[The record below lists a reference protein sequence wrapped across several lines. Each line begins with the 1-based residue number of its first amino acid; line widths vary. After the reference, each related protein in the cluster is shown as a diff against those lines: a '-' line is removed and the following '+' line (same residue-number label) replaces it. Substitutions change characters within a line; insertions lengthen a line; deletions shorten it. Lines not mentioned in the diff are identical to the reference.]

1 MSDLLLKP
9 DCGDLVDDCYTR
21 QSITLPSGHN
31 VEDDPLGN
39 ACADKV
45 HCPTH
50 VSHSIRGSK
59 GKEFE
64 HIGGYQT
71 TYPVGY
77 GEEEADTG
85 GTLTK
90 VAGKRKEVASSSMG
104 GSKTYLDEL
113 ITDPTLG
120 QKVDNIYGHNG
131 PHTPDFEYSLD
142 PNVKYFGPETNLG
155 LSTHTTPEVQIN
167 EFDNFKEQQQEPAG
181 ALQVYSRKRWCKK
194 NEA

>member
-1 MSDLLLKP
+1 
-9 DCGDLVDDCYTR
+9 
-21 QSITLPSGHN
+21 
-31 VEDDPLGN
+31 
-39 ACADKV
+39 
-45 HCPTH
+45 
-50 VSHSIRGSK
+50 
-59 GKEFE
+59 
-64 HIGGYQT
+64 
-71 TYPVGY
+71 
-77 GEEEADTG
+77 
-85 GTLTK
+85 
-90 VAGKRKEVASSSMG
+90 MG

-131 PHTPDFEYSLD
+131 QHTPDFEYSLD